1 MPGHIRSIERAA
13 AILRLLSGP
22 SRRLRLSELASE
34 LGLPKG
40 TAHGLLRT
48 LQGVGFVE
56 QDEESGKYQLGP
68 ALLPMGSS
76 YLDGNEL
83 RTRSRGV
90 ASKLAALTGES
101 VRVGV
106 LHQDQ
111 VLILH
116 QVLPR
121 DDIRDTVEVG
131 NLLPTDGTALGEVL
145 TANHG
150 NGISGHDWASTIGGL
165 SPGFASIAAAIDDRH
180 GVTVGAIAIHGPM
193 ERLCR
198 DRRPRTDFVDH
209 VVDAARA
216 VSLQLGAVP
225 AVARSTGT
233 RS

>member
-1 MPGHIRSIERAA
+1 MPGHIQSIERAA

-22 SRRLRLSELASE
+22 SRRLALSELASE
-34 LGLPKG
+34 LELPKG
-40 TAHGLLRT
+40 TAHGLVRT
-48 LQGVGFVE
+48 LQRVGFVE
-56 QDEESGKYQLGP
+56 QDADSGKYQLGP

-83 RTRSRGV
+83 RTRARGV
-90 ASKLAALTGES
+90 ASKLATLTGES
-101 VRVGV
+101 VRVGA
-106 LHQDQ
+106 LHHDQ

-121 DDIRDTVEVG
+121 DDIRDTLEVG
-131 NLLPTDGTALGEVL
+131 NLLPTHGTALGEVL

-150 NGISGHDWASTIGGL
+150 NGISERDWASTIGGF
-165 SPGFASIAAAIDDRH
+165 SPGFASIAAPIGDRH
-180 GVTVGAIAIHGPM
+180 GVTVGAIGIHGPM

-198 DRRPRTDFVDH
+198 DRRPRTDLVDH
-209 VVDAARA
+209 VVNAARA

-225 AVARSTGT
+225 AVARSTGP